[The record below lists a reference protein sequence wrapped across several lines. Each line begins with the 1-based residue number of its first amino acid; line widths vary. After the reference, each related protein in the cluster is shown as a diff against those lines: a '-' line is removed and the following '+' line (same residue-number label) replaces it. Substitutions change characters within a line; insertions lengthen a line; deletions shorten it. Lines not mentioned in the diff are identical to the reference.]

1 MSFQTLRP
9 QVKAVVDTIS
19 ALQEVS
25 AYPKIGFEGYPAAYV
40 LPSTN
45 SGDYETTTE
54 NIRTYGF
61 LVRVFY
67 ETKHGGISNAFDAL
81 ESIID
86 SLIDAFDEED
96 LKGSDTR
103 LIGVNLPA
111 KYTFINVWASPSFW
125 GELPDQQLVMAEIS
139 VRIRLSVDVT

>member
-1 MSFQTLRP
+1 MSWQTLRP
-9 QVKAVVDTIS
+9 QVKAVVDTVTE
-19 ALQEVS
+19 LQEVS
-25 AYPKIGFEGYPAAYV
+25 LYPKVQFDGFPAAYV

-67 ETKHGGISNAFDAL
+67 ETKKNGIGAAFSAL
-81 ESIID
+81 ESIVD

-96 LKGSDTR
+96 LKGVATR
-103 LIGVNLPA
+103 LVGVSLPA

-125 GELPDQQLVMAEIS
+125 GELPDEQLVMAEIS
-139 VRIRLSVDVT
+139 VRVRLSVDIS